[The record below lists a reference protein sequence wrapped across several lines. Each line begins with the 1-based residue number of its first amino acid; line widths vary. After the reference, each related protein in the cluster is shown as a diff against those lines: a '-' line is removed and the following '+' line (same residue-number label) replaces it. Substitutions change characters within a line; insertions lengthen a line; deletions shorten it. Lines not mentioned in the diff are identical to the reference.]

1 MAITASF
8 VLTWLSIAAG
18 LASAVLWYRAATV
31 VVRKGDER
39 AANDIF
45 LGGVAI
51 QTTVRVQSQYN
62 QYAAGMTALSVL
74 LQTGLS
80 FFNHW

>member
-1 MAITASF
+1 MAITANFIFIWSA
-8 VLTWLSIAAG
+8 VIAG
-18 LASAVLWYRAATV
+18 FASAGLWYRAATV
-31 VVRKGDER
+31 VIKKGDAR

-51 QTTVRVQSQYN
+51 QTTARVQSQYN

-74 LQTGLS
+74 LQTITQ